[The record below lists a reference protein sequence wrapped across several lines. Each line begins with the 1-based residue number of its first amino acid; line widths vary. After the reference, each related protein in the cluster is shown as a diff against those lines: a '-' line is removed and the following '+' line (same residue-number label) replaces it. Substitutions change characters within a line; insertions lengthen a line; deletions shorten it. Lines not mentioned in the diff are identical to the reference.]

1 MMDENMSYQQD
12 LKNPLKKK
20 RRWLKPLL
28 IVIAIF
34 VFVAGFFV
42 WKTGFTLSKISN
54 KGGLLSS
61 LGHAIPG
68 VKDTIK
74 GEEEGRINI
83 LLLGMRGEE
92 DNSGGLLA
100 DTIMLVS
107 VKPTENKVALISIP
121 RDLYVTVPG
130 TQDKQ
135 KINAV
140 HFYGEKKGEGQGL
153 ELMKQSV
160 GDVLGLPI
168 HYAASINFQG
178 FIQLIDS
185 IGGLPMYLDNSFVES
200 MQFRG
205 LEKRCDDVNFTVPS
219 GNFESKKVTRKNG
232 TVYYHEYKLCYPKTP
247 SECGGKFELPAGD
260 VVLTGEQ
267 ALCFSR
273 SRVTSSDF
281 ERAKRQQIILQ
292 KLKDKLLSVGTLTDF
307 TKVNDVLNSLG
318 DNVKTDLEVWEMKE
332 VLSIY
337 QGMSNIQVFQRVLEN
352 SEEGFL
358 YNPKESNG
366 AGYILLPLGENYN
379 RIHEMA
385 ANIFTLPPQSD
396 IKPK

>member
-1 MMDENMSYQQD
+1 MAYFNEELPFPRIRFYQ
-12 LKNPLKKK
+12 KKWFK
-20 RRWLKPLL
+20 
-28 IVIAIF
+28 IVSVIAVIF
-34 VFVAGFFV
+34 ILTGGMVF
-42 WKTGFTLSKISN
+42 WKMGNVLNKISEGN
-54 KGGLLSS
+54 VFSS
-61 LGHAIPG
+61 LLHIVPG
-68 VKDTIK
+68 VKDELK

-92 DNSGGLLA
+92 LEGGGLLA
-100 DTIMLVS
+100 DTIMVIS
-107 VKPTENKVALISIP
+107 VKPMENKASIISVP

-140 HFYGEKKGEGQGL
+140 HFYGEEKSKGQGL
-153 ELMKQSV
+153 ELMRQSV
-160 GDVLGLPI
+160 GEVLGLDI
-168 HYAASINFQG
+168 QYAASINFQG
-178 FIQLIDS
+178 FVQLIDS
-185 IGGLPMYLDNSFVES
+185 IGGLPIYLDSSFLEPL
-200 MQFRG
+200 QFRG
-205 LEKRCDDVNFTVPS
+205 LEKRCDDVTFVVPS
-219 GNFESKKVTRKNG
+219 GNVETKKVTRKNG
-232 TVYYHEYKLCYPKTP
+232 TYYIKTYPLCFQRTP

-292 KLKDKLLSVGTLTDF
+292 KLKDQLLSAGTLTDF
-307 TKVNDVLNSLG
+307 GKVNGVLNSLG
-318 DNVKTDLEVWEMKE
+318 DNVRTDLEVWEMKKFFD
-332 VLSIY
+332 IY
-337 QGMSNIQVFQRVLEN
+337 KGMGEIQIYQRVLEN

-358 YNPKESNG
+358 YNPQESNG
-366 AGYILLPLGENYN
+366 AGYILLPINDNYD